1 MRSKAEVCGP
11 LILGIEGSNSA
22 ESKDV
27 LLLSLLCCV
36 VSGLYDEMITRAEE
50 SYRVCVSLTVVI

>member
-1 MRSKAEVCGP
+1 MRSKAEVCSR
-11 LILGIEGSNSA
+11 LILGIEGSYSA

-27 LLLSLLCCV
+27 LLLSLLRCV
-36 VSGLYDEMITRAEE
+36 VSGLYDELITRAEG